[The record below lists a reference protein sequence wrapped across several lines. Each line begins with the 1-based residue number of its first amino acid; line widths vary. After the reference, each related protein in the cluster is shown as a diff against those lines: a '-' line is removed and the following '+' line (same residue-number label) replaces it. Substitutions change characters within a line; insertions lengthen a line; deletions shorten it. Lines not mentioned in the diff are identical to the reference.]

1 MGSAGALVC
10 PLCRHAGDV
19 DNDLEIFRSANT
31 GEATLI
37 DAQGNRVAVVGK
49 PTQYGKM
56 TIWDVSKVLLS
67 GECALVT
74 QLAGSGPLWIMR
86 PAFLQSSLGPI
97 T

>member
-1 MGSAGALVC
+1 MHGGNRLPGTARVC
-10 PLCRHAGDV
+10 PLLPHAGDV

-56 TIWDVSKVLLS
+56 VIWDVSRVLLS
-67 GECALVT
+67 GECGPVGWRWEPVHIAPCI
-74 QLAGSGPLWIMR
+74 ASGTT
-86 PAFLQSSLGPI
+86 G
-97 T
+97 